1 MKRHRASSAIE
12 SLNSLLRPYLY
23 VHKGVSQG
31 FLELFVAW
39 RNLRTRPMG
48 KHRGTSAYELLT
60 GDKVDD
66 WLTLLG
72 YPPSASLTSR

>member
-1 MKRHRASSAIE
+1 
-12 SLNSLLRPYLY
+12 
-23 VHKGVSQG
+23 
-31 FLELFVAW
+31 
-39 RNLRTRPMG
+39 MG

-72 YPPSASLTSR
+72 YPPTASLTSR